1 MPFFC
6 VLIEG
11 SNICILGQGDA
22 PSMTGFFSSQ
32 VLWAS
37 SARDAERKA
46 LQSIRLTWNRG
57 VDTKHLNSIQPN
69 LNVSETSRSTFSQWL
84 FHSNSGNVFF
94 PDERDDESQ

>member
-11 SNICILGQGDA
+11 SNICIPGQGDA
-22 PSMTGFFSSQ
+22 PPITGFFSSQ

-46 LQSIRLTWNRG
+46 LQSIRRTWNRG
-57 VDTKHLNSIQPN
+57 VDTNHLNSIQPN
-69 LNVSETSRSTFSQWL
+69 LNVSETRLSTFSQWL
-84 FHSNSGNVFF
+84 FHSTSGTVFF
-94 PDERDDESQ
+94 SDERDDKSK